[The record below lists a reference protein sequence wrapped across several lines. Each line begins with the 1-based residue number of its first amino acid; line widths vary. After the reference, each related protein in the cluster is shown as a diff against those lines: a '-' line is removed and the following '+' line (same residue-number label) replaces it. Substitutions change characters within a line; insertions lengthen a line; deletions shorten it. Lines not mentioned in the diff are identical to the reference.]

1 MADLIRVAVV
11 DDDALVRTGLGL
23 ILGGAKEMV
32 LVGEAADGADA
43 PALVADTR
51 PDVVL
56 MDIRMP
62 RRDGLWATRHLLA
75 EPDPPAV
82 IVLTTFDADDLVL
95 QALAAGASGFLLKDT
110 PPDRMVAAIRQVA
123 AGEPTLSP
131 TVTARVIAAATRG
144 GIGDG
149 RRDAARAELDVLAER
164 ELEVAIAI
172 ARGLTNAE
180 IARELYMSVATVK
193 SYVTR
198 ILAKIGVDNR
208 TQVALKVHDA
218 ELNR

>member
-1 MADLIRVAVV
+1 MAGVIRVAVV

-23 ILGGAKEMV
+23 ILGGAQDLA

-43 PALVADTR
+43 PALVAETR

-62 RRDGLWATRHLLA
+62 RRDGLWATRQLLA
-75 EPDPPAV
+75 QPDPPAV

-131 TVTARVIAAATRG
+131 TVTAQVIAAATRG
-144 GIGDG
+144 AGDG
-149 RRDAARAELDVLAER
+149 RRNAARAELDVLAER
-164 ELEVAIAI
+164 ELEVALAI

-180 IARELYMSVATVK
+180 IAAELYMSVATVK
-193 SYVTR
+193 AYVTR
-198 ILAKIGVDNR
+198 ILAKLGVDNR

-218 ELNR
+218 DLNR